1 MWGTLFT
8 FQCQV
13 FWGIV
18 SLATVETRTARPSL
32 AFSLG
37 WWGRPGSSATL
48 VNKLHQSVNDMAL

>member
-32 AFSLG
+32 AFSRVVGPAWFLCYF
-37 WWGRPGSSATL
+37 S
-48 VNKLHQSVNDMAL
+48 